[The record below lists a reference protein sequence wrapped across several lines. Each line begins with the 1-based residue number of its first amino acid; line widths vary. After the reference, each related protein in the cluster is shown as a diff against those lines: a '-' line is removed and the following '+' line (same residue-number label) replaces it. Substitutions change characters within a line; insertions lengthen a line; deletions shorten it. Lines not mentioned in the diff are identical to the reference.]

1 MEKLISRPFVLNG
14 FGRMA
19 PSETMCCPDKRVSF
33 SSLDWCREFK
43 PVDAIPRESVTLTE
57 CTFGRKTT
65 QRQVSLSQKKFQSC
79 DSKPKFTNQRSLNGR
94 TTFFGQSD
102 FQIAWF
108 HHLICVLPG
117 LVRGLRS
124 LATCCRQEKAS
135 VLLLNSLGAKD
146 YLPGKRPSLFSH
158 YGQLQPLYG

>member
-33 SSLDWCREFK
+33 SSLDRCREFW

-57 CTFGRKTT
+57 CTFGRQTA

-79 DSKPKFTNQRSLNGR
+79 DSKPKFTEQRSLN
-94 TTFFGQSD
+94 S
-102 FQIAWF
+102 
-108 HHLICVLPG
+108 HVLI
-117 LVRGLRS
+117 
-124 LATCCRQEKAS
+124 
-135 VLLLNSLGAKD
+135 
-146 YLPGKRPSLFSH
+146 
-158 YGQLQPLYG
+158 YGQAINGNLFRLVYTEIGTSQTISS